1 MIETNSFCV
10 VLEKKAYERVRR
22 KFEGIA
28 RFRREIMEEEIEVGG
43 REARIISFALQGRGL
58 PAVHGICYNEKPLEY
73 ALFDLRNGDP
83 YLERDRAGTRPIYV
97 SEEIIATDHR
107 VFEGEFRLLP
117 AKNMASRKFCFEGSE
132 EEAARI
138 LASKLNDAVKKRAK
152 GRKRVA
158 VSFSGGLDS
167 SLIAYLASLY
177 TSVILVSVYARGSR
191 DESQAKKSAEIL
203 GLPLVQV
210 EASESEVRRLAGSLD
225 LPYSPSSMDRAL
237 FSIYTIAS
245 KEARELGCE
254 IIMLGQMA
262 DELFGGY
269 MKYLTLST
277 NKGSKEAERTMLA
290 DLNRLSEEGLLRD
303 EIACSRFILPSFPYS
318 DSGVVD
324 FSLSLPF
331 EYKIRGGVRK
341 YILRKAGEILGLDSS
356 IINLEKKAAQFSSGV
371 QKLIGL

>member
-10 VLEKKAYERVRR
+10 VLEKKAFERVRR
-22 KFEGIA
+22 KFEGIT
-28 RFRREIMEEEIEVGG
+28 RFRKEITEEEIKVKGKK
-43 REARIISFALQGRGL
+43 AKIISFALQGRGL

-73 ALFDLRNGDP
+73 ALFDLRDGDL

-117 AKNMASRKFCFEGSE
+117 VKNMFSRKCCFEGSE

-138 LASKLNDAVKKRAK
+138 LASKLDDAVKKRVI

-177 TSVILVSVYARGSR
+177 TSVILVSVHASGSR
-191 DESQAKKSAEIL
+191 DESQARKSAEIL

-210 EASESEVRRLAGSLD
+210 KVTENEVRSLAGSLE
-225 LPYSPSSMDRAL
+225 LPYPPSPMDRAL
-237 FSIYTIAS
+237 FSIYTVAS
-245 KEARELGCE
+245 RKARELGCE

-269 MKYLTLST
+269 MKYLMLST
-277 NKGSKEAERTMLA
+277 NKGSEVTERTMLA
-290 DLNRLSEEGLLRD
+290 DLGRLSEEGLLRD

-318 DSGVVD
+318 DSSVVD

-331 EYKIRGGVRK
+331 EYKIKGGVRK
-341 YILRKAGEILGLDSS
+341 YILRKAGEILGIDSK
-356 IINLEKKAAQFSSGV
+356 ILHLEKKAAQFSSGV